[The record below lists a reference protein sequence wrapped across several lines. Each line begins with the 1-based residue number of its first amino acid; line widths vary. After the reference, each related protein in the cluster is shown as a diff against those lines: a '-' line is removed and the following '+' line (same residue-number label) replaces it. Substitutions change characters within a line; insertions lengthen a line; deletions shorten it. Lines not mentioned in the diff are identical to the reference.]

1 MEFKELKT
9 EKLAEA
15 TAVAEEFASKFRR
28 KGVVGI
34 VFLGG
39 IARGYFDEF
48 SDIDIIIFKKKGTRL
63 GMRREDEIEYK
74 GFKIDY
80 EIANYEDSVRSEW
93 EMEKRWAFSNSKIF
107 YDPEGKIRTLIGRKV
122 HPRNEERKWMIIE
135 GMTQSEWYC
144 NENSESWVYR
154 NDMISAHRSMSLA
167 LEYLMKALFGLNN
180 QLLPDEKWLMYQVQ
194 RLSFVPERFNEKL
207 KEIIL
212 VKDLSRRELQRRRN
226 ALNYLWKQMLPRA
239 EKEVGMKFDEFK
251 RLV

>member
-1 MEFKELKT
+1 MGFEELKA

-15 TAVAEEFASKFRR
+15 ISVAEEFASKLKR

-39 IARGYFDEF
+39 IARGYFDKF
-48 SDIDIIIFKKKGTRL
+48 SDIDIIIFKEKKAEL
-63 GMRREDEIEYK
+63 GMRREDEIEFK

-80 EIANYEDSVRSEW
+80 EITNYEDKLKSEW
-93 EMEKRWAFSNSKIF
+93 DIVERWAFSKAKVF
-107 YDPEGKIRTLIGRKV
+107 YDPQGKIKALIDMKV
-122 HPRNEERKWMIIE
+122 RLKEEERRWMIIE

-144 NENSESWVYR
+144 NYCSESWIYR
-154 NDMISAHRSMSLA
+154 NDVLSAHRSINLA

-180 QLLPDEKWLMYQVQ
+180 QLLPSEKWLMYLVQ
-194 RLSFVPERFNEKL
+194 RLKWLPRGFNEKL
-207 KEIIL
+207 KEILLIREFSI
-212 VKDLSRRELQRRRN
+212 KELQRRRN

-239 EKEVGMKFDEFK
+239 EKEVGMRFDEFK